1 MSVIQL
7 SANHVYTVAIGVTKL
22 LNNVPAVNYVFLK
35 DSTRD
40 ALKAAF
46 RDCKGVPS
54 YRLYPYEEA
63 DVFTLLAD
71 INARAYAGRYGEP
84 AEAAR
89 LDEITIEPRD
99 LLKTPKIAN
108 QHYEPGADWFAWV
121 KLLESYIYQCDGD
134 TTGGDTVIKALALLL
149 ADVKA
154 WIFDHLD
161 IYDRAPWTI

>member
-1 MSVIQL
+1 MSVIHL
-7 SANHVYTVAIGVTKL
+7 TANHVYAVAVGVAKL

-35 DSTRD
+35 DTTRD
-40 ALKAAF
+40 ALNAAF
-46 RDCKGVPS
+46 KGCKGEPRYS
-54 YRLYPYEEA
+54 LYKEA
-63 DVFTLLAD
+63 NVFVLLAE
-71 INARAYAGRYGEP
+71 INARAYAGRYDDL
-84 AEAAR
+84 AEAVR
-89 LDEITIEPRD
+89 LDEITEPRD
-99 LLKTPKIAN
+99 LLKTPKIIN